1 MKKTFIDKKYQEL
14 QKLNLE
20 SDNALDV
27 VTRTIDRLDSINT
40 QIVTVVNEIE
50 DAEQRLNDTKAGLNQ
65 TKERNLKIMQ
75 RFKELIGE

>member
-1 MKKTFIDKKYQEL
+1 MRKNFIDKKYQEL
-14 QKLNLE
+14 QDLNLE

-40 QIVTVVNEIE
+40 KIATVVNEIE
-50 DAEQRLNDTKAGLNQ
+50 DAEQRLNDTKTGLNQ
-65 TKERNLKIMQ
+65 TKERNMKIMQ

>member
-75 RFKELIGE
+75 RFKELIGD